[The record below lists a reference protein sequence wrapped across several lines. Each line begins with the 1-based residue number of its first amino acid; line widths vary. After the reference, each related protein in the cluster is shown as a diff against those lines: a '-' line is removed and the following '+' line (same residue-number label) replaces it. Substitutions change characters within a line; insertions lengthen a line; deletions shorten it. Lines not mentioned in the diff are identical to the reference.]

1 MSLKQNPKVENHS
14 VKKIVKK
21 VQGLHCSLLNGQ
33 YEVYLCKLHSLN
45 HFSPKSDWHEL
56 SPNNTNTQ
64 WIEKTMR
71 VDKWWHCFDLKA
83 NSLNWFL
90 KEMYG
95 DQSEEFVFG

>member
-45 HFSPKSDWHEL
+45 HFSPKSD
-56 SPNNTNTQ
+56 
-64 WIEKTMR
+64 
-71 VDKWWHCFDLKA
+71 
-83 NSLNWFL
+83 
-90 KEMYG
+90 
-95 DQSEEFVFG
+95 